1 MEELEA
7 ELEAVQQLA
16 AAEKAALELRL
27 GDAEQYGEKLNRLL
41 ARLGGQ
47 APPLETAATPS
58 VPPHPLQPAAPQG
71 QSQQAKQSEGSWT
84 AALEAGRQSSREA
97 SAPLIGRL
105 AWPACSYCRVT
116 AASTLRY
123 SLR

>member
-1 MEELEA
+1 MFVPSLSWQNDLVASQENWHTKGDDFSALTELHDPIRQQKRPTA
-7 ELEAVQQLA
+7 DPMHQHAVEITL
-16 AAEKAALELRL
+16 
-27 GDAEQYGEKLNRLL
+27 
-41 ARLGGQ
+41 
-47 APPLETAATPS
+47 T
-58 VPPHPLQPAAPQG
+58 LQPEAPQG
-71 QSQQAKQSEGSWT
+71 QSQQAQQSEGSWT

-105 AWPACSYCRVT
+105 AWSACSYCRVT